1 MARLSTELAEGQIC
15 WHRFANKQRESAAM
29 KVLGLNRVELL
40 VNDPDAAQATFE
52 KLFNGGHFAADDAI
66 HGRAQDCRVNYP
78 HGLELVHPMDARH
91 LPGQLLEQ
99 KGEHIFCVVWD
110 VDSIDAARAH
120 VLAEGFA
127 IRYEGDYSA
136 KPEVEV
142 HKQLVVDPAKTH
154 GMMVIFQERRLMP
167 GREEPRATRP
177 GLEVLGL
184 QRAELLVSD
193 ANGAEETYRRLFAGQ
208 LDFERDIDAASRP
221 LDCRVDWKLGL
232 ELVHPTSGED
242 KIGKLLADKG
252 EHVFTVVW
260 DVNDFELARQ
270 HVLANGFE
278 IQWEHDFGPHGP
290 LAVHKQMVV
299 RPTNTHGLQVIFQE
313 RAMVPS

>member
-1 MARLSTELAEGQIC
+1 
-15 WHRFANKQRESAAM
+15 M

-40 VNDPDAAQATFE
+40 VKDPDAAQATFE
-52 KLFNGGHFAADDAI
+52 KLFNGGYFAADTAI
-66 HGRAQDCRVNYP
+66 HGRPQDCRVNYA
-78 HGLELVHPMDARH
+78 HGLELVHPMDTRY
-91 LPGQLLEQ
+91 LPGQLLAE

-120 VLAEGFA
+120 VLASGFS

-142 HKQLVVDPAKTH
+142 HKQLVVEPDKTH
-154 GMMVIFQERRLMP
+154 GMMVIFQERRLNP
-167 GREEPRATRP
+167 GEAVPRVVRP

-193 ANGAEETYRRLFAGQ
+193 GDAAEATYRKLFAGQ

-260 DVNDFELARQ
+260 DVNDFEQARQ
-270 HVLANGFE
+270 HVLTNGFE

-290 LAVHKQMVV
+290 LEVHKQMVI
-299 RPTNTHGLQVIFQE
+299 RPANTHGLQVIFQE
-313 RAMVPS
+313 RRMRTG

>member
-1 MARLSTELAEGQIC
+1 
-15 WHRFANKQRESAAM
+15 M

-40 VNDPDAAQATFE
+40 TNNADAAQACFE
-52 KLFNGGHFAADDAI
+52 RLFNGGHFEADSALHD
-66 HGRAQDCRVNYP
+66 RPQDCRINFP
-78 HGLELVHPMDARH
+78 HGLELVHPMDTRF
-91 LPGQLLEQ
+91 LPGQLLRD

-110 VDSIDAARAH
+110 VDSIDAARDH
-120 VLAEGFA
+120 VLSSGFS

-136 KPEVEV
+136 NPEVEV
-142 HKQLVVDPAKTH
+142 HKQLVVEPDKTH
-154 GMMVIFQERRLMP
+154 GMMVIFQERRLNP
-167 GREEPRATRP
+167 GFSDKRSTKS

-184 QRAELLVSD
+184 QRAELLVADPD
-193 ANGAEETYRRLFAGQ
+193 AAQATYEKLFAGQ
-208 LDFERDIDAASRP
+208 LDFETEVEAANRP
-221 LDCRVDWKLGL
+221 LDCRIDWAMGL
-232 ELVHPTSGED
+232 ELVHPKSSED

-278 IQWEHDFGPHGP
+278 IQWEHDFGAHGP

-299 RPTNTHGLQVIFQE
+299 RPNNTHGLQVIFQE
-313 RAMVPS
+313 REML